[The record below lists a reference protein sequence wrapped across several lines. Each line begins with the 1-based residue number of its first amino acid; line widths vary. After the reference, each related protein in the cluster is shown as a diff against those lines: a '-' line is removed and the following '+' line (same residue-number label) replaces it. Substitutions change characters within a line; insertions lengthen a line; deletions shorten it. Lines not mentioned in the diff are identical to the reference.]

1 MVVTATLV
9 NSHTYLKRF
18 ICCTRSGRNQYNRY
32 PVMSP
37 PGGEVTCGGESSL
50 WRDDRKP
57 DNLAHHKSH
66 SSLVVRTSDL
76 YTGGHDEL
84 DSFRGLR

>member
-1 MVVTATLV
+1 
-9 NSHTYLKRF
+9 
-18 ICCTRSGRNQYNRY
+18 
-32 PVMSP
+32 MSP
-37 PGGEVTCGGESSL
+37 PGGELTCGGESSL